1 MGLTRVKELLAG
13 RVSTLAVE
21 QPRPVEDMRQGRH
34 SPEDVSA
41 MCAAEA
47 ESAAA
52 REAELVAARD
62 AEPREA
68 EAEALAARREAE
80 ATAVREAQ
88 TTAARRQRVQGIE
101 GVLLQKFGLAPGMWS
116 R

>member
-13 RVSTLAVE
+13 RVVTLAGE
-21 QPRPVEDMRQGRH
+21 QPHPVEDMRQRRD
-34 SPEDVSA
+34 SPEEVAA

-68 EAEALAARREAE
+68 EAVAARREAE
-80 ATAVREAQ
+80 AAAVREAQ
-88 TTAARRQRVQGIE
+88 ITAARRQRVQGIE